1 DNYFTL
7 ANLEPFIDQTAALI
21 RPDLLTDNNKF
32 FSISDFDTNLD
43 SDVVGGFGS
52 YKGLTSFITDR
63 QNNVSSQLNSYNH
76 TCSGLSVNENTL
88 VDFEIY
94 PNPFETSF
102 TVHSE
107 KTIESIVI
115 FAITG
120 QKIIELTPQS
130 QEEVI
135 SLENMEKG
143 TYFVRVQSNGIEK
156 TLTVIKN

>member
-1 DNYFTL
+1 
-7 ANLEPFIDQTAALI
+7 
-21 RPDLLTDNNKF
+21 
-32 FSISDFDTNLD
+32 
-43 SDVVGGFGS
+43 
-52 YKGLTSFITDR
+52 
-63 QNNVSSQLNSYNH
+63 
-76 TCSGLSVNENTL
+76 